1 MLANTSHQGAS
12 QKHASNN
19 AAAIKR
25 LRVLACATA
34 VLALSVFSCK
44 SVLAAPGPNAAQ
56 ASQINKLMNG
66 STGWERYRQYYAQTK
81 MVDAA
86 AYSPVGSGGSVII
99 TSNAG
104 FRVHPVTGRGDFH
117 NGVDLGASLNSPVY
131 CLLDGIVTRVGWRGN
146 LGVAVEVY
154 HPYPNVSTI
163 VGHLNYFCVLPGMVV
178 NRGQQIGFA
187 GTTGRS
193 TGVHVHYTVIQ
204 LPSREYIDPLSFI
217 KQVPNYVRAMRTAQG
232 KLFYSQNVKAM
243 PKIDRQL
250 IDTETEDLPE
260 ENKDGKEKTPPPQSL
275 EF

>member
-1 MLANTSHQGAS
+1 MLANTSHQEAS
-12 QKHASNN
+12 QKHASKN

-25 LRVLACATA
+25 LRLLACAIAGLT
-34 VLALSVFSCK
+34 LSVFSSK

-56 ASQINKLMNG
+56 ASQINRLMNG

-163 VGHLNYFCVLPGMVV
+163 VGHLNYFCVLPGMVCLL
-178 NRGQQIGFA
+178 
-187 GTTGRS
+187 
-193 TGVHVHYTVIQ
+193 YTS
-204 LPSREYIDPLSFI
+204 PSPRD
-217 KQVPNYVRAMRTAQG
+217 
-232 KLFYSQNVKAM
+232 
-243 PKIDRQL
+243 
-250 IDTETEDLPE
+250 
-260 ENKDGKEKTPPPQSL
+260 
-275 EF
+275 